1 MKMAIHFHVF
11 LKARNTSLIIKKT
24 SDKSICRA
32 ILQNSWPVFP
42 KTIKVIKNK
51 ESLKQ

>member
-1 MKMAIHFHVF
+1 MKMAIHFHAF
-11 LKARNTSLIIKKT
+11 LKASNTNLIIKKT

-32 ILQNSWPVFP
+32 ILPNSWLVFL

-51 ESLKQ
+51 ESLKH